1 MLLLPPPHPPPPSSQ
16 NTLGGSLLNQTVGV
30 PGPEQHISILTLG
43 FNQDIHAPALDSY
56 ILAPPSS
63 LAVDYYISTL
73 AIVHVL
79 DNYIPALVIDPW
91 LGQDICPLP
100 TPTIDQNI
108 SFSF

>member
-1 MLLLPPPHPPPPSSQ
+1 M
-16 NTLGGSLLNQTVGV
+16 VGV
-30 PGPEQHISILTLG
+30 PTPEQHISILYQFFPTHDQHISILTLG